1 MNTALTFSDWDALD
15 AVDAAFKFQ
24 FGIWRVALD
33 HENDFFVPA
42 RIVGRFADK
51 LGFIAVGLA
60 PTQVHAV

>member
-33 HENDFFVPA
+33 HENDFFVAA
-42 RIVGRFADK
+42 RIVS
-51 LGFIAVGLA
+51 GLA
-60 PTQVHAV
+60 N